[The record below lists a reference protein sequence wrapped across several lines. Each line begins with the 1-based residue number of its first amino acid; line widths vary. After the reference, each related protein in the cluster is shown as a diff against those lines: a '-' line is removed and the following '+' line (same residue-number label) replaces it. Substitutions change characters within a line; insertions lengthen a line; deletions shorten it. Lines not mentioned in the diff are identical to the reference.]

1 MGWYGRRNVPTLRQ
15 DPTTA
20 EWVIIAPHRAARPR
34 VVGGVQRP
42 QEPELEP
49 DCPFCP
55 GHEDRT
61 PPEITRTEL
70 NGSWDQ
76 RVFPNLYPALE
87 GNGSTERAGDA
98 LLREMPGVGAHEVIV
113 ESPRHDERLDDMET
127 ERLARALGVWRDRYA
142 ALRELPWVKAVI
154 VFRNFGPRAGTSLP
168 HPHSQILATPV
179 FAPDSLRRY
188 SVASRYYD
196 DTGHCVYDDLR
207 ESELEAKKRIILD
220 DEGFVALAP
229 FASRNPYET
238 WILPRR
244 HRSSFGEVPD
254 EELESLAFALS
265 GVLRAL
271 RTGAGDPDYNLIV
284 QSAPAHEEGKP
295 FFLWHLQLFPRTT
308 TPAGFELGSGMSI
321 NPMAPEQ
328 AAMTLR
334 EAVAVR
340 P

>member
-1 MGWYGRRNVPTLRQ
+1 VSTLRQ

-20 EWVIIAPHRAARPR
+20 EWVIISPHRAARPKAHR
-34 VVGGVQRP
+34 QARRRE
-42 QEPELEP
+42 EPALDPE
-49 DCPFCP
+49 CPFCP
-55 GHEDRT
+55 GNEDRT
-61 PPEITRTEL
+61 PPEIARTDL

-76 RVFPNLYPALE
+76 RVFLNLYPALQ
-87 GNGSTERAGDA
+87 GNGSTERAGDP
-98 LLREMPGVGAHEVIV
+98 LFREMPGVGEHEVIV

-127 ERLARALGVWRDRYA
+127 ERLAAALGVWRDRYA
-142 ALRELPWVKAVI
+142 ALRDLPWVKSVI

-179 FAPDSLRRY
+179 FAPDSLRRF
-188 SVASRYYD
+188 SVATRYFD

-207 ESELEAKKRIILD
+207 EAELLAGERVVLE
-220 DEGFVALAP
+220 DERFVAVAP

-238 WILPRR
+238 WILPRH
-244 HRSSFGEVPD
+244 HRASFGQVPD
-254 EELESLAFALS
+254 EELEGLASAL
-265 GVLRAL
+265 GRVLRAL
-271 RTGAGDPDYNLIV
+271 REGADDPDYNLIV

-328 AAMTLR
+328 AAATLR
-334 EAVAVR
+334 DAIAVR

>member
-1 MGWYGRRNVPTLRQ
+1 MSTLRQ

-34 VVGGVQRP
+34 AAASVERP
-42 QEPELEP
+42 AGLPFDA

-55 GHEDRT
+55 GNEERT
-61 PPEITRTEL
+61 PPEIARTERD
-70 NGSWDQ
+70 GSWDQ
-76 RVFPNLYPALE
+76 RVFANLYPALQ
-87 GNGSTERAGDA
+87 GNGSTERQGNA
-98 LLREMPGVGAHEVIV
+98 LFREMPGVGQHEVIV

-127 ERLARALGVWRDRYA
+127 ERLARALGVWRDRYT
-142 ALRELPWVKAVI
+142 ALRERPWVKSVI
-154 VFRNFGPRAGTSLP
+154 VFRNFGARAGTSLP
-168 HPHSQILATPV
+168 HPHSQILGTPV
-179 FAPDSLRRY
+179 FAPDALRRY
-188 SVASRYYD
+188 SVATRYFD

-207 ESELEAKKRIILD
+207 EAELGARDRVVFEN
-220 DEGFVALAP
+220 ETFVALAP

-244 HRSSFGEVPD
+244 HRPSFGDVPD
-254 EELESLAFALS
+254 DELEGLAQALS
-265 GVLRAL
+265 RVLRAL
-271 RTGAGDPDYNLIV
+271 REGAGDPDYNLIV
-284 QSAPAHEEGKP
+284 QSAPAHEKGKP

-328 AAMTLR
+328 AAATLR
-334 EAVAVR
+334 EAIAVR